1 MARPFQRCRCRRAF
15 TLTEVLVAMFLLS
28 VISVG
33 VLVTSWR
40 LVGFARNEAERM
52 IADNFGHD
60 LMRAVYSQS
69 YSNIVSIS
77 RFTVSPERALPR
89 IASTDVFGRQSVTYP
104 LWRHQDV
111 SHKPECEVR
120 VTPSADGRSKTIG
133 VTVYWWRGDARG
145 GFEEQRYPG
154 AGDAPIEQVR
164 PLWGDGT

>member
-1 MARPFQRCRCRRAF
+1 MGRPFQRRRSLRAF
-15 TLTEVLVAMFLLS
+15 TMIEVLVAMCVLTVF
-28 VISVG
+28 SVG

-52 IADNFGHD
+52 VADNFAHD

-69 YSNIVSIS
+69 YSNIVSIA
-77 RFTVSPERALPR
+77 RFTVNPERALPR
-89 IASTDVFGRQSVTYP
+89 IVSTDVFGRQSVTYP

-120 VTPSADGRSKTIG
+120 VTPSVDGRSKTIG
-133 VTVYWWRGDARG
+133 VTVYWWHGDARG
-145 GFEEQRYPG
+145 GYEELRYPDE
-154 AGDAPIEQVR
+154 GDSPLEQVR